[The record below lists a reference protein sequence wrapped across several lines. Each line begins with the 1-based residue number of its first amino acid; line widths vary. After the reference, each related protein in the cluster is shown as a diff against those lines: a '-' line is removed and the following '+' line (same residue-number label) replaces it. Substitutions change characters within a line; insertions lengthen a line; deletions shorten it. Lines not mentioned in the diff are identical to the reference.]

1 MIVHHLTKIN
11 SKKALFQKFNKIFI
25 CKITYLQVI
34 DFLFKYNNYFQD
46 NKMNIKNKMY
56 KI

>member
-11 SKKALFQKFNKIFI
+11 SKKALFQKFYKIFI

-34 DFLFKYNNYFQD
+34 EFLFKHNNYF
-46 NKMNIKNKMY
+46 
-56 KI
+56 